1 MKIIITLLLSTILL
15 VTGCGKATVPHP
27 GAINAFDSNMYDTLL
42 TAQAAIEAAKAHI
55 NDFPAMRSEL
65 NTVIAAYNT
74 TMTAYKT
81 YHAAGTGNSAELGNQ
96 ITALTASVAGLI
108 KKMFPQP
115 QASNKWLGVD
125 MGYGKAYAWGT
136 K

>member
-1 MKIIITLLLSTILL
+1 MKTVISLLISSLIL
-15 VTGCGKATVPHP
+15 VTGCGKATVQHP
-27 GAINAFDSNMYDTLL
+27 GSISAFDSATYDTLI
-42 TAQAAIEAAKAHI
+42 TAQAAIETAKARI
-55 NDFPAMRSEL
+55 NDFPAMKNEL
-65 NTVIAAYNT
+65 NTIIVAYNA

-81 YHAAGTGNSAELGNQ
+81 YHAAGTGNTAELGRQ

-115 QASNKWLGVD
+115 QASNKWLSID
-125 MGYGKAYAWGT
+125 MGYGKAYVWGT